1 MATRETVP
9 PFFVSTAMK
18 NAAQTLKAKSK
29 NSRTPRELQERL
41 DMSQSTVDRKKCII
55 YGIKILGRESQNKH
69 GMPGVTGTD
78 YPPEVHARTQSLY
91 EGMEVNVGHP
101 PRNDPDAE
109 RPPQDRNG
117 VLFDVAVK
125 NGETFGNWQL
135 IPSHEMTPIFLD
147 CAENP
152 KLHSQFAMSHNAKG
166 YGDVREGRYRIT
178 EIPLVRSVD
187 VVTRGGC
194 NRTLFESKESTMKK
208 KFKTILESA
217 SKETKAR
224 FAPLLE
230 MYEDIGDMQADP
242 LPPEPDAPDEPA
254 SYESHCA
261 EMVKAI
267 IMHDDMTA
275 DEKIEKIKVALKV
288 LGDKEEEPVATDI
301 PADITEDEP
310 DGDEDMPAKKDDKLE
325 SREKQELATLRSEK
339 KARELCESLEFT
351 PTAIQLKALVNLGS
365 SEQKQ
370 FIREQKT
377 LATPG
382 KTKVVARTAT
392 GRNTL
397 ESRERGAVTETSKK
411 AFAAALR
418 G

>member
-1 MATRETVP
+1 
-9 PFFVSTAMK
+9 MK
-18 NAAQTLKAKSK
+18 NAAQRLKGKSQ
-29 NSRTPRELQERL
+29 SRTPRELQERL
-41 DMSQSTVDRKKCII
+41 DLSKATVDRKKCII
-55 YGIKILGRESQNKH
+55 SGVKILGRESLNKH

-78 YPPEVHARTQSLY
+78 YPPEVHHKTQSLY

-117 VLFDVAVK
+117 VLFNVSVK
-125 NGETFGNWQL
+125 NGETYGDWQL

-152 KLHSQFAMSHNAKG
+152 KLHSQFVMSHNAKG
-166 YGDVREGRYRIT
+166 FGDVREGRYRIT

-194 NRTLFESKESTMKK
+194 NKTLFESKESTMKK
-208 KFKTILESA
+208 PFKTILESA
-217 SKETKAR
+217 SKETRDR
-224 FAPLLE
+224 FKTLLE
-230 MYEDIGDMQADP
+230 MYEDIGDMGADMP
-242 LPPEPDAPDEPA
+242 APEADAPDEPA

-267 IMHDDMTA
+267 IMHDDLTPE
-275 DEKIEKIKVALKV
+275 EKIEKIKVALKV
-288 LGDKEEEPVATDI
+288 LGDKEEEPTDVPAEI
-301 PADITEDEP
+301 PEEDGEP
-310 DGDEDMPAKKDDKLE
+310 DGDEDMGKKDDAME
-325 SREKQELATLRSEK
+325 SREKQELQILRKEK

-351 PTAIQLKALVNLGS
+351 PTSIQLKALVNLNGVD
-365 SEQKQ
+365 QKQ
-370 FIREQKT
+370 FIREQKNA
-377 LATPG
+377 ATAG
-382 KTKVVARTAT
+382 KTKVVAKTST

-397 ESRERGAVTETSKK
+397 ESRESIATVTETSKK